1 MGQINKHHALKS
13 PVCLRLSPQMILQ
26 LSRVRSPPTPMTPI
40 LMKMMITI
48 LMTIMT
54 MILLSPGMMKHRA
67 NNKKRQT
74 RRERRGKTT
83 GEIRTESREKQEDH
97 RVVRTKAEPQEQE
110 ERRVVR
116 RVRSVSPTSLDS
128 RTVSL
133 LCRDGDW
140 AETKPLGGDRWNDW
154 VETEPPRTSSRA
166 SKLSSFCAL
175 QQPSL
180 AHSLNSLPS
189 LTTVSNITSSSRAS
203 LAYLTE
209 DEDEEKVE
217 EEGLHIPSYN
227 DLCYHILLR
236 HQQDLQQALLLN
248 PNQPTQ
254 AEQLL
259 LANLALDHAP
269 QRYPILNTSCIVLR
283 GEENTDIQS
292 EFPSGLQEHIDLA
305 ELTEDLESKQS
316 RLDTN

>member
-1 MGQINKHHALKS
+1 M
-13 PVCLRLSPQMILQ
+13 
-26 LSRVRSPPTPMTPI
+26 
-40 LMKMMITI
+40 
-48 LMTIMT
+48 
-54 MILLSPGMMKHRA
+54 
-67 NNKKRQT
+67 
-74 RRERRGKTT
+74 
-83 GEIRTESREKQEDH
+83 
-97 RVVRTKAEPQEQE
+97 
-110 ERRVVR
+110 R

-140 AETKPLGGDRWNDW
+140 VETEPLGGDRWNDW
-154 VETEPPRTSSRA
+154 VETEPPRTSSKT

-180 AHSLNSLPS
+180 AHSLTSLPS

-209 DEDEEKVE
+209 DEDEEGE
-217 EEGLHIPSYN
+217 EDEGLHIPSYN

-248 PNQPTQ
+248 PSQPTQ

-259 LANLALDHAP
+259 LANLALNHAP
-269 QRYPILNTSCIVLR
+269 LRFPSLNTSCIVLR
-283 GEENTDIQS
+283 GEDATQHPIQVPLWGAGAPQPLGVRRGCGVQTGS
-292 EFPSGLQEHIDLA
+292 TGSRS
-305 ELTEDLESKQS
+305 TEK
-316 RLDTN
+316 

>member
-1 MGQINKHHALKS
+1 M
-13 PVCLRLSPQMILQ
+13 
-26 LSRVRSPPTPMTPI
+26 
-40 LMKMMITI
+40 
-48 LMTIMT
+48 
-54 MILLSPGMMKHRA
+54 
-67 NNKKRQT
+67 
-74 RRERRGKTT
+74 
-83 GEIRTESREKQEDH
+83 
-97 RVVRTKAEPQEQE
+97 VRTTTVPQEPE

-128 RTVSL
+128 RTISL

-140 AETKPLGGDRWNDW
+140 AETKPPGGDRWNDW

-180 AHSLNSLPS
+180 AHSFNSLPS
-189 LTTVSNITSSSRAS
+189 LTTVSNITNSSRAS

-209 DEDEEKVE
+209 DEEEEKVE

-283 GEENTDIQS
+283 GEENTQH
-292 EFPSGLQEHIDLA
+292 PVQVPLWTPGAHRPRGTHRGSGVQTKSTGHKLIEKQQQQQNC
-305 ELTEDLESKQS
+305 SKE
-316 RLDTN
+316 

>member
-1 MGQINKHHALKS
+1 M
-13 PVCLRLSPQMILQ
+13 
-26 LSRVRSPPTPMTPI
+26 
-40 LMKMMITI
+40 
-48 LMTIMT
+48 
-54 MILLSPGMMKHRA
+54 
-67 NNKKRQT
+67 
-74 RRERRGKTT
+74 
-83 GEIRTESREKQEDH
+83 
-97 RVVRTKAEPQEQE
+97 VRTKAEPQEQE

-140 AETKPLGGDRWNDW
+140 VETEPLGGDRWNEW
-154 VETEPPRTSSRA
+154 VEKEPPRTSSKA

-180 AHSLNSLPS
+180 AQSLNSLPS

-209 DEDEEKVE
+209 DEDEEGKE

-269 QRYPILNTSCIVLR
+269 QRFPILNTSCIVLR
-283 GEENTDIQS
+283 GEEETQHPIQVPLWTPGAPRLRGTRRGFGVQTKS
-292 EFPSGLQEHIDLA
+292 TGHKLIEKQQQQQNC
-305 ELTEDLESKQS
+305 SKE
-316 RLDTN
+316 

>member
-1 MGQINKHHALKS
+1 MA
-13 PVCLRLSPQMILQ
+13 
-26 LSRVRSPPTPMTPI
+26 
-40 LMKMMITI
+40 
-48 LMTIMT
+48 
-54 MILLSPGMMKHRA
+54 
-67 NNKKRQT
+67 
-74 RRERRGKTT
+74 
-83 GEIRTESREKQEDH
+83 RT
-97 RVVRTKAEPQEQE
+97 EPQEQE

-116 RVRSVSPTSLDS
+116 RVKSVSPTSLDS

-140 AETKPLGGDRWNDW
+140 
-154 VETEPPRTSSRA
+154 VETEPPRTSNKT
-166 SKLSSFCAL
+166 SKLSNFCAL
-175 QQPSL
+175 QQPSP

-209 DEDEEKVE
+209 DEDEEGKE

-236 HQQDLQQALLLN
+236 HQQDLQQALLLH

-269 QRYPILNTSCIVLR
+269 QRFPSLNTSCIVLR
-283 GEENTDIQS
+283 GEEETQHPIQVPLWTPGAPRLRGTRRGFGVQTRS
-292 EFPSGLQEHIDLA
+292 TGHKLIEKQQQQQNC
-305 ELTEDLESKQS
+305 SKE
-316 RLDTN
+316 